1 MIGITQIASFIPDVY
16 EDNREKMERFEVE
29 ESFLVNKIGV
39 ERTSRMPHGTDTSD
53 LCVGAYRNLM
63 EKRPDIGNAD
73 CLIVCTQNPD
83 GNGIPHTSAVVHGK
97 LGLNDSC
104 ACFDISLGCS
114 GYVYGLS
121 IIKGFMESM
130 GYSTGLLFTADPYSK
145 GLDPDDRD
153 TVFLFGDAATVT
165 LLEQLDEHSGFVPG
179 HFVLNTHGTGGKALN
194 NDDGSIRMN
203 GRAIFEFA
211 VRNVP
216 VQIKGMLEQAGTT
229 VDEVDLFLLH
239 QGSRFIVEKIGQSLR
254 LPEGKVPVKLVEYG
268 NTVSSSI
275 PLLLEDYMNSDYT
288 TLVLA
293 GFGVGLSWASCL
305 LHKKNGGQV

>member
-1 MIGITQIASFIPDVY
+1 MIGITQIASFIPDLY
-16 EDNREKMERFEVE
+16 EDNRARMERFEVD

-39 ERTSRMPHGTDTSD
+39 ERTARMSPGTDTSD
-53 LCVGAYRNLM
+53 LCVGAYRRLM
-63 EKRPDIGNAD
+63 EKRPDVTHVD

-97 LGLNDSC
+97 LGLDASC

-121 IIKGFMESM
+121 IIKGFMEAM
-130 GYSTGLLFTADPYSK
+130 GYSAGLLFTADPYSK
-145 GLDPDDRD
+145 GIDPDDRD

-165 LLEQLDEHSGFVPG
+165 LLEKLERSSGLVPDN
-179 HFVLNTHGTGGKALN
+179 FLLNTDGAGGKALN

-203 GRAIFEFA
+203 GRAVFEFA

-216 VQIKGMLEQAGTT
+216 TQIKKMLQQAGITAA
-229 VDEVDLFLLH
+229 EVDLFLLH
-239 QGSRFIVEKIGQSLR
+239 QGSRFIVEKIGQFLR
-254 LPEGKVPVKLVEYG
+254 LPMEKVPVKLAGWG

-275 PLLLEDYMNSDYT
+275 PLLLEEYMDSDHK

-305 LHKKNGGQV
+305 LHRKNGDPV

>member
-1 MIGITQIASFIPDVY
+1 MIGITQIASFIPSAY
-16 EDNREKMERFEVE
+16 EDNRLKMERFEMD
-29 ESFLVNKIGV
+29 ESFLINKIGV
-39 ERTSRMPHGTDTSD
+39 ERTTRMPQGTDTSD

-63 EKRPDIGNAD
+63 HKRPDISNAD

-83 GNGIPHTSAVVHGK
+83 MNGIPHTSAVVHGK
-97 LGLNDSC
+97 LGLKDSC
-104 ACFDISLGCS
+104 ACFDVSLGCS

-121 IIKGFMESM
+121 IIKGFMENM
-130 GYSTGLLFTADPYSK
+130 GYCTGLLFTADPYSK

-165 LLEQLDEHSGFVPG
+165 LLEHLDGRSGFVPG
-179 HFVLNTHGTGGKALN
+179 NFFLKTHGAGGKALN
-194 NDDGSIRMN
+194 NDDGFIRMN

-216 VQIKGMLEQAGTT
+216 AQIESMLEQAETT
-229 VDEVDLFLLH
+229 TDEVDLFILH
-239 QGSRFIVEKIGQSLR
+239 QGSRFIVEKIRQFLR
-254 LPEGKVPVKLVEYG
+254 LPEKKVPIKLARVG

-275 PLLLEDYMNSDYT
+275 PLLLEEYMDSTYKT
-288 TLVLA
+288 IALA

-305 LHKKNGGQV
+305 LRRKTGEQS